1 MNTIKKS
8 LHIFLHFLQRDLLI
22 LRPMLSRY
30 IINNVMILPCLV
42 IFNDGYVMQMS
53 LFGTNANLNTMRF
66 IGSLLLPLLT
76 LTFTMATTLLYD
88 IEHNRFIDYQ
98 ITVLNPALV
107 ILERIVFNAFFTFML
122 VVPFYPLCKVLLGT
136 KFVTTQTSWPLLFVM
151 LFLASFTASAYH
163 IAAMCIL
170 PNSSMFIR
178 LWARVSAPLFL
189 LGGFVAPWAVMY
201 EISPTVAYVLLLNP
215 FMYISEGIRQ
225 SIIGGTFFF
234 SAMTCVSA
242 LILFCIFLYGVALW
256 FFKKRMDHV

>member
-1 MNTIKKS
+1 MSTIKRS
-8 LHIFLHFLQRDLLI
+8 LHIFVHFLQRDALLV
-22 LRPMLSRY
+22 RPMLSRY
-30 IINNVMILPCLV
+30 IINNVITLPLLV

-53 LFGTNANLNTMRF
+53 LFGTNADLNTMRF
-66 IGSLLLPLLT
+66 VGSLLLPLLT

-98 ITVLNPALV
+98 ITVLDPALV

-122 VVPFYPLCKVLLGT
+122 MVPFYPLCKVLLGT
-136 KFVTTQTSWPLLFVM
+136 KFVTMHTSWPLLFVV

-201 EISPTVAYVLLLNP
+201 EISPVVAYVLLFNP

-225 SIIGGTFFF
+225 AIVGGPCFF

-242 LILFCIFLYGVALW
+242 LMLFCILLCGVALW